1 MEGKKTIDIDI
12 IVTSRNGDKK
22 NHANYQNNKQTSLD
36 IKEVEPVWANS
47 DERLYQS
54 NTYQNLFQQF
64 IACNNHTQLP
74 APFLN
79 IFKFWTICP

>member
-36 IKEVEPVWANS
+36 IKEVEPFEPIQMNVSTKVIPIRTFSSSLLHAIITHN
-47 DERLYQS
+47 Y
-54 NTYQNLFQQF
+54 
-64 IACNNHTQLP
+64 LP
-74 APFLN
+74 FS
-79 IFKFWTICP
+79 